1 MLKLEK
7 ITKIYQT
14 DEIKQKALDGVSINF
29 RKNEFVSVLGQSGS
43 GKSTLLN
50 IIGGLDHYSSGD
62 LIINDVSTKK
72 YSQSD
77 WDTYRNH
84 KIGFIFQNYNLIAH
98 QSVLSNVELALTLSG
113 VPKKERIKRAKE
125 ALKKVGLE
133 HHINKKPRQ
142 LSGGQMQR
150 VAIARA
156 LVNNPDI
163 ILADEPTGALDSET
177 SVQIMD
183 LLKEIGKEK
192 LIIMVTHNS
201 ELAHEYSTRIVELKD
216 GKVISDTNSF
226 DGKEKVEETDTKN
239 KSSMSLLTALTLS
252 KNNLLTKRG
261 RTIVTAIAGSIGII
275 GIALVLSLSNGVTKY
290 INDMQKNSFS
300 TQPISIKNTKQQKS
314 NDFKIEE
321 NTNKKQSHKNQILA
335 NDDISTNFSVMEKQT
350 TKKNDTKGIMEYIEK
365 NKDELSKYSTDIRY
379 GYNVNIEVYD
389 KNSKGEIVK
398 VNPNENAE
406 NADSSGI
413 SSFLSTSLIKNA
425 FSELKNKEQYSV
437 VSGHMPANENEVALI
452 VNQDNE
458 INLSTMYSLDI
469 EDKNE
474 IANILNKSKSGEK
487 VKLDNVLYSYDKI
500 IGKKYKLI
508 NASDYYKKYD
518 NTWVSM
524 EKDNDY
530 LNKLYNSGKDLEIVG
545 ILKVKDKNS
554 SSGFLGYTH
563 KLIENYINYANDS
576 EIVKQQNSDKNINV
590 LTGANFDNINST
602 YEDNMKI
609 FGSASLDEPY
619 EINIYPKKVDSK
631 EKIKDFLDKYNK
643 NLDENNKVEYQDDM
657 ESLTGALSTIVNMIS
672 FVMISFVSIS
682 LIVSS
687 IMIGIITYIS
697 VLERTKEIGILRAI
711 GASKKDV
718 KRVFRAETIIEGLF
732 AGCLGIVVS
741 YLLSNA
747 INVIVAQLAQIEN
760 ITRLSI
766 QHAIILIGVS
776 VLLTVFAGTGPASMA
791 SKKDPVES
799 LKTE

>member
-563 KLIENYINYANDS
+563 KLIENYINYANNS